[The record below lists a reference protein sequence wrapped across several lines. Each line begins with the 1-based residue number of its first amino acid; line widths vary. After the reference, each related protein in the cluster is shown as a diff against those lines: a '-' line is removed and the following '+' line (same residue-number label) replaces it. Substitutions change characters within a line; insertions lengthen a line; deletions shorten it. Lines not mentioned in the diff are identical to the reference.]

1 MARSGEATGADLERM
16 NRVAILEARDAD
28 RIEPRAMHVTY
39 DPKRSLILVSLRG
52 GYAFGFPPEAVEGLQ
67 DATPEQLA
75 AVRLSPSGDGLHWD
89 DLDVDVSLTGLV
101 SRALNLREWAP
112 RIMGQV
118 RSEAK
123 ASAARRNGLKGG
135 RPPGRTRP
143 KEEKAG
149 VAGR

>member
-1 MARSGEATGADLERM
+1 MARAGETTGADLERR
-16 NRVAILEARDAD
+16 NQLAILEARESD
-28 RIEPRAMHVTY
+28 RTEPRAVSVTY
-39 DPKRSLILVSLRG
+39 EPKRALILVTLRG
-52 GYAFGFPPEAVEGLQ
+52 GYAFGFPRETVEGLQ
-67 DATPEQLA
+67 DATPKQLGTA
-75 AVRLSPSGDGLHWD
+75 RISPSGDGLHWD
-89 DLDVDVSLTGLV
+89 DLDVDVSLTGLM

-143 KEEKAG
+143 TPLS
-149 VAGR
+149 GRP

>member
-1 MARSGEATGADLERM
+1 MARAGGTTGADRERK
-16 NRVAILEARDAD
+16 NRLAIVEAREAD
-28 RIEPRAMHVTY
+28 RTEPRAVSVTY
-39 DPKRSLILVSLRG
+39 EPKRALILVNLRG

-67 DATPEQLA
+67 DATPTQLG

-89 DLDVDVSLTGLV
+89 DLDVDASLTGLL

-123 ASAARRNGLKGG
+123 ARAARRNGLKGG

-143 KEEKAG
+143 KEGKAG
-149 VAGR
+149 VARK

>member
-1 MARSGEATGADLERM
+1 MARAGETTGTDLERR
-16 NRVAILEARDAD
+16 NQLAILEAREAD
-28 RIEPRAMHVTY
+28 RTEPRAVSVTY
-39 DPKRSLILVSLRG
+39 EPKRALILVTLRG
-52 GYAFGFPPEAVEGLQ
+52 GYAFGFLPESVEGLQ
-67 DATPEQLA
+67 NATPKQLG
-75 AVRLSPSGDGLHWD
+75 AVRLSPSGDGLRWD
-89 DLDVDVSLTGLV
+89 DLDVDVSLTGLL

-143 KEEKAG
+143 KEGKAG
-149 VAGR
+149 VTGT